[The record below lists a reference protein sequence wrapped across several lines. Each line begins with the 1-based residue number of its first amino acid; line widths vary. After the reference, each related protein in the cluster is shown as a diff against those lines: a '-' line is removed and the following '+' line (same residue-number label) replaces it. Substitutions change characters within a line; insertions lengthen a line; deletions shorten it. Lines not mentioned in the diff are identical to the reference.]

1 MRIVPVGADS
11 PIACPEASVPKKF
24 LTEPTTN
31 PESISSCLAASTLSP
46 LASGTGSCLGPRE
59 INTFTTEFLKTLEP
73 AAGSVRVMKPSGT
86 VPLFSSN
93 CSITT
98 PSGSRAS
105 AADSKVRPVRSGTA
119 ASPPGP
125 EENHHPE
132 PAPPISA
139 MTVKIVSQ
147 SFERLLDFSNLVAR
161 EEDDANSSISAT
173 SRTSVAPAGET
184 KSRSRLIRA
193 VLSISERV
201 VVSPRDKSCLALA
214 ITGSRATAEA
224 GRWLGFLAVVQSTI
238 SSKSSGTFEFT
249 EDGAGMFSL
258 ACW

>member
-11 PIACPEASVPKKF
+11 PITCPEASTPKKF

-31 PESISSCLAASTLSP
+31 PESINSFLAASTLRP

-73 AAGSVRVMKPSGT
+73 AAGSVREIKPSAT

-98 PSGSRAS
+98 PSGSSAS
-105 AADSKVRPVRSGTA
+105 TADSKVRPVKSGTA
-119 ASPPGP
+119 ANPPGP
-125 EENHHPE
+125 DENHHPE
-132 PAPPISA
+132 PPPPISA
-139 MTVKIVSQ
+139 MTVKITSQ
-147 SFERLLDFSNLVAR
+147 SFERLFDFSNLVAR
-161 EEDDANSSISAT
+161 DDEDANSSISET

-238 SSKSSGTFEFT
+238 SSKSSGTLELSV
-249 EDGAGMFSL
+249 EGAGMFSL
-258 ACW
+258 AC